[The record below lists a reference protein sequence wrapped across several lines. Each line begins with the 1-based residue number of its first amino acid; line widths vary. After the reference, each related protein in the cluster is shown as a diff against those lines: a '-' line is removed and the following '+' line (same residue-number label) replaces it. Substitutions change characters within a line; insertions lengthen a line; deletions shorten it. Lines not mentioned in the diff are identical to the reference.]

1 MIAFLKGTLE
11 VKEPNRAVLDV
22 NGVGYELSIPLSTY
36 EKLPPV
42 GERVI
47 LYTCQVVKEDEL
59 ALFGFAEEE
68 ELKLFKMLIA
78 VSGIGPRIALGIL
91 SKMSPA
97 EFRLAIESE
106 DVNAL
111 KSLPGVGVKTARR
124 LILELKDKV
133 GSLPLPAG
141 APKAAEAVRQ
151 AIAALVELG
160 SPKSVAERAVGEA
173 VKILGEEAKVE
184 DLIRLA
190 LRFAV

>member
-11 VKEPNRAVLDV
+11 VKEPNRAILDV

-42 GERVI
+42 GERVT
-47 LYTCQVVKEDEL
+47 LHTCQVVKEDGL
-59 ALFGFAEEE
+59 ALFGFAEED

-111 KSLPGVGVKTARR
+111 KSLPGVGLKTARR

-133 GSLPLPAG
+133 SSLPLPTG
-141 APKAAEAVRQ
+141 ASKAAEAVRQ
-151 AIAALVELG
+151 AVDALVELG
-160 SPKSVAERAVGEA
+160 SPRNVAEKAVGEA